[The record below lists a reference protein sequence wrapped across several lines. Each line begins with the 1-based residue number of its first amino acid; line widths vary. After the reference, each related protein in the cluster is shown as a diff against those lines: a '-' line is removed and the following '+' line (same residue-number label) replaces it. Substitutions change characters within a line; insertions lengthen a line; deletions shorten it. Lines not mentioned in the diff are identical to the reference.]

1 MKQAKKEP
9 IKVQVVE
16 KRKMTP
22 EQIAAR
28 KKAEVTNAAEKVFNT
43 NYST

>member
-1 MKQAKKEP
+1 MKKEKI

-28 KKAEVTNAAEKVFNT
+28 ERVKITNVAEKVFNQQ
-43 NYST
+43 YSD